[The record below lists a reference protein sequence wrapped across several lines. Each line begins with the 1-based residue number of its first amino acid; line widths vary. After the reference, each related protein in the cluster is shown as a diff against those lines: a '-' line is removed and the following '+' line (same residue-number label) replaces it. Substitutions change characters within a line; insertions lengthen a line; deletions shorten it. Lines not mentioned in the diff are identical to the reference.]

1 MCDHDGVWGWKWLML
16 LPSWQRW
23 KPSRKTEEFRAFR
36 GKPVTGESDRDPR
49 CWLSCVRV
57 GPGSSFLRELGRF
70 HLGRGQVASFQLKEM
85 QLLLNSLMPRTPV
98 RML

>member
-1 MCDHDGVWGWKWLML
+1 ML

-36 GKPVTGESDRDPR
+36 DKPVTGESDRDPR

-70 HLGRGQVASFQLKEM
+70 HLGKGPGGKF
-85 QLLLNSLMPRTPV
+85 PV
-98 RML
+98 EGNAVITKLFDA